1 MTVYLQRAVKDIL
14 ENRFL
19 NAVTI
24 VTIALSVLIV
34 SSFGLFFFNAQDM
47 FNAWKKGVRI
57 MVYLEQGTSDA
68 QRLDTRYRL
77 QTIAG
82 IQRIRFISKADALE
96 LMKQRMQG
104 QTSLLENLRE
114 NPLPDAFEV
123 ELVTASNAPA
133 KIEFLAQRIK
143 GLPSVA
149 DVEYGQQWIERF
161 ATFFNLF
168 KLAGY
173 GMGALFFMATVFI
186 TANTIRLVLY
196 SRREEIHIMRLVG
209 ATDHFIKL
217 PFYFEGLLQGLLGSL
232 IGVGLLFAAFS
243 AIGAQFQQT
252 LTAEMIAIRF
262 FSIQSCVVIIACGM
276 ATGGL
281 GSFFSLKQFMKE
293 E

>member
-1 MTVYLQRAVKDIL
+1 MTLYFQRAIKDIL

-24 VTIALSVLIV
+24 ITIALSVLIV
-34 SSFGLFFFNAQDM
+34 SSFGLFFLNAQDM

-57 MVYLEQGTSDA
+57 MVYLEPGTSEA

-82 IQRIRFISKADALE
+82 IQSIRYISKEEALS
-96 LMKQRMQG
+96 LMKTRMQR

-123 ELVTASNAPA
+123 TLVTASNSPE
-133 KIEFLAQRIK
+133 KIEFLAQRIE

-149 DVEYGQQWIERF
+149 EVEYGQQWIERF
-161 ATFFNLF
+161 ANFFNLF

-186 TANTIRLVLY
+186 AANTIRLVLY
-196 SRREEIHIMRLVG
+196 SRREEIQIMRLVG
-209 ATDHFIKL
+209 ATDSFIKL
-217 PFYFEGLLQGLLGSL
+217 PFYLEGLLQGLFGAL
-232 IGVGLLFAAFS
+232 VGLGVLYAAFS
-243 AIGAQFQQT
+243 AIGTQFEQT
-252 LTAEMIAIRF
+252 LSAEMVVIRF
-262 FSIQSCVVIIACGM
+262 FSLGICAAVVGCGM
-276 ATGGL
+276 ATGLL
-281 GSFFSLKQFMKE
+281 GSFFSLKQFMKA
-293 E
+293 

>member
-57 MVYLEQGTSDA
+57 MVYLEQGTADA

-77 QTIAG
+77 QTVAG

-123 ELVTASNAPA
+123 ELVAASNTPE

-243 AIGAQFQQT
+243 AIGEQFQET

-262 FSIQSCVVIIACGM
+262 FSIPSCVVIIACGM
-276 ATGGL
+276 ATGML